1 MRLGLRLKKQRR
13 KRVRERT
20 TIKSA
25 SSCGGAAMAELGCAH
40 GARLCKAPQ
49 AHGEKTAGQHALGA
63 RNGAG
68 ARAALRRLCG
78 KGYLALRPRCGR
90 GLAPSAAQVQG
101 GAAHA
106 GERSGARRAA
116 CGAKGTHT
124 AVTRSALQHA
134 LRCPSGN

>member
-63 RNGAG
+63 RNGAR

-78 KGYLALRPRCGR
+78 KGYLALRPAAGVDWRRAQRKCKAGPRTR
-90 GLAPSAAQVQG
+90 GSAAAREEQR
-101 GAAHA
+101 A
-106 GERSGARRAA
+106 GQRAR
-116 CGAKGTHT
+116 
-124 AVTRSALQHA
+124 TR
-134 LRCPSGN
+134 R

>member
-63 RNGAG
+63 RNGAR

-78 KGYLALRPRCGR
+78 KGYLALRP
-90 GLAPSAAQVQG
+90 AAGVDW
-101 GAAHA
+101 
-106 GERSGARRAA
+106 RRAQRKCKA
-116 CGAKGTHT
+116 QTFIKITVPTATATRAKAAKALTQHWQAT
-124 AVTRSALQHA
+124 A
-134 LRCPSGN
+134 RC